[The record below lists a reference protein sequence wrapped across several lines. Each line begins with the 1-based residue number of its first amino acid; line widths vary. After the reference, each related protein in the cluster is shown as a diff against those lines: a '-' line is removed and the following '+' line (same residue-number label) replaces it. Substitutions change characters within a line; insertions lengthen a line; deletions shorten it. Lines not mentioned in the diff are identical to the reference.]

1 MNDIV
6 KFKGGRELAA
16 FLDSLP
22 DKLARSALR
31 SALRAGAKVIMEE
44 AKNNVSVQDGHLRNS
59 MKLTTKASRDGTVS
73 ASVYTR
79 LFYAKFVEFGTV
91 AHWIKVRDKDRPGRM
106 TRRGFRKYSI
116 GTLNRMAQRGSLV
129 IGGNFIGA
137 SVVHP
142 GAQAKPFLRP
152 ALDAKAADA
161 VRAVGLQLQKRL
173 NKHGL
178 NAGSLEIESE
188 DEA

>member
-1 MNDIV
+1 MSGLT
-6 KFKGGRELAA
+6 KFKGGRELSQ

-31 SALRAGAKVIMEE
+31 SALRAGAKVIKEE
-44 AKNNVSVQDGHLRNS
+44 AEKNASVQDGELRDS
-59 MKLTTKASRDGTVS
+59 LKLTTKAKRDGTVS
-73 ASVYTR
+73 ATVYTR
-79 LFYAKFVEFGTV
+79 LFYAKFVEFGTA

-106 TRRGFRKYSI
+106 TRRGFKKYSI
-116 GTLNRMAQRGSLV
+116 GTINRMAKNGSLV

-137 SVVHP
+137 SVTHP
-142 GAQAKPFLRP
+142 GAQAKPFMRP
-152 ALDAKAADA
+152 ALDAKASEA

-173 NKHGL
+173 NKQGL